1 MSRGER
7 DASLSG
13 SGHMSPGKK
22 LNAGHSIFERLLN
35 YAKEHRQDF
44 NLLLFRYGIERLLY
58 RLSISPHADK
68 FILKG
73 ASLFLVWFG
82 QNYRVT
88 KDADLLCSGPAD
100 VEHIA
105 VVFRELCQVVSDDVD
120 GIVFMADSVRAV
132 QIREE
137 QEYGGIRVTL
147 VGMLH
152 QARIPLQIDIGFGD
166 AITPAAEKITFPTL
180 LNAPAPELLAYPRYT
195 MVAEKLEAIVRLGI
209 ANSRM
214 KDFYDVWLLSKLFTF
229 DGGTLCKAVGNTF
242 KRRSTSI
249 PGGLPTAFTDD
260 FRKDAQKQTQWR
272 AFIRKAKPDTMTDN
286 LDVLMNDIE
295 TFMMPVVDA
304 VRQGKLLKL
313 IWKRGGRWSKETEDR

>member
-1 MSRGER
+1 
-7 DASLSG
+7 
-13 SGHMSPGKK
+13 MSPGKEP
-22 LNAGHSIFERLLN
+22 NAGHSIFQRLLN
-35 YAKEHRQDF
+35 YAKEQRVDF

-82 QNYRVT
+82 ENYRVT
-88 KDADLLCSGPAD
+88 KDADLLCPGPAD
-100 VEHIA
+100 GEHIA
-105 VVFRELCQVVSDDVD
+105 VVFRELCQAVSDDVD

-147 VGMLH
+147 VGRLH
-152 QARIPLQIDIGFGD
+152 KARIPLQIDIGFGD
-166 AITPAAEKITFPTL
+166 AITPAPEKITFPTL
-180 LNAPAPELLAYPRYT
+180 LNAPAPELLAYSRYT
-195 MVAEKLEAIVRLGI
+195 MVAEKLEAMVRLGI

-229 DGGTLCKAVGNTF
+229 NGGTLCKAVGNTF
-242 KRRSTSI
+242 KRRSTPI
-249 PGGLPTAFTDD
+249 PRGLPIAFTDD

-272 AFIRKAKPDTMTDN
+272 AFIRKAKPDTMADN
-286 LDVLMNDIE
+286 LDVLINDIE
-295 TFMMPVVDA
+295 AFMMPVVDA

-313 IWKRGGRWSKETEDR
+313 IWKQGGRWGKETGDR